1 VRAAYSGFSLADRG
15 ATTMNNAHARRPTVS
30 SALMH
35 EAFEVQARRL
45 GLRPSDRWVGGYVD
59 YEWDHVRHV
68 VAALPRQVE
77 GLKVLEFGCNVGATA
92 ILFAHLGARVTAI
105 DVDAGW
111 IELARFNARRYG
123 KDAIAFDHVRDT
135 RALPYADGQFDLV
148 ACNSVLEY
156 VDGAQLAQVQRE
168 IDRVLAPGGLILL
181 TGTSNR
187 LWPRECHS
195 GNWLGNYLPRALDQW
210 CDAKWQRGMS
220 PWRARH
226 GFGAHYDNLDSADA
240 DGFFARARRAMGAS
254 EGRLA
259 AVRLA
264 ARVLGTA
271 PGLLTPYMS
280 CLLQKR
286 A

>member
-1 VRAAYSGFSLADRG
+1 MDSTR
-15 ATTMNNAHARRPTVS
+15 TRRPAICS
-30 SALMH
+30 PLMH

-68 VAALPRQVE
+68 VAALPCKLD
-77 GLKVLEFGCNVGATA
+77 GLKVLEFGCNVGASA
-92 ILFAHLGARVTAI
+92 ILFSHLGAHVTGADI
-105 DVDAGW
+105 DAGW

-123 KDAIAFDHVRDT
+123 QDGIAFDHVPDT

-156 VDGAQLAQVQRE
+156 VDAAKLAQVQRD

-187 LWPRECHS
+187 LWPRESHA
-195 GNWLGNYLPRALDQW
+195 GNWFGNYLPRAAGHW
-210 CDAKWQRGMS
+210 FDARWQRGIS
-220 PWRARH
+220 PWCARF
-226 GFGAHYDNLDSADA
+226 GFGAHYENLDSAAA
-240 DGFFARARRAMGAS
+240 DGFFARSRRAMGMRD
-254 EGRLA
+254 GRLSA
-259 AVRLA
+259 LLAVARL
-264 ARVLGTA
+264 LGVA

-286 A
+286 R

>member
-1 VRAAYSGFSLADRG
+1 MGKAR
-15 ATTMNNAHARRPTVS
+15 ARRPTVS

-35 EAFEVQARRL
+35 KAFELQARRL

-68 VAALPRQVE
+68 VGALPRQLD
-77 GLKVLEFGCNVGATA
+77 GLKVLEFGCNVGASA

-105 DVDAGW
+105 DIDAGW

-123 KDAIAFDHVRDT
+123 QDAIDFEHVRDS
-135 RALPYADGQFDLV
+135 RALPYAAGQFDLV
-148 ACNSVLEY
+148 VCNSVLEY
-156 VDGAQLAQVQRE
+156 IDTAQLPQIQRE
-168 IDRVLAPGGLILL
+168 LDRVLAPGGLILV

-187 LWPRECHS
+187 LWPRERHS
-195 GNWLGNYLPRALDQW
+195 GNWIGNYLPRALDRW
-210 CDAKWQRGMS
+210 LGVRWQRGLS

-226 GFGAHYDNLDSADA
+226 GFGAHYDNLDNADV
-240 DGFFARARRAMGAS
+240 DGFFARSRRAMGMS
-254 EGRLA
+254 ESRLD

-264 ARVLGTA
+264 AGLLGTA

-286 A
+286 R